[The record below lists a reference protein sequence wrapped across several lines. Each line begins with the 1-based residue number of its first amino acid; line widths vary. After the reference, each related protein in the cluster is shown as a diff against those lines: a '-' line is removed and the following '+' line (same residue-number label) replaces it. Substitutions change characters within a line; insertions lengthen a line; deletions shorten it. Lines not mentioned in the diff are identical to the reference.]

1 MKMKNYLLTVIGDF
15 ETEKVCKEIALSIT
29 PLVDSPNLKFQHT
42 KGVLVFHFATEVLK
56 EEIFAY
62 IQGILYG
69 TTESFIL
76 TELTDNM
83 TVSFPNDIK
92 EHLLDLQNS
101 SEDVNM
107 KIDLNKIKRN
117 LDFMESEEAEDWVA
131 LLLDEKEDYIK
142 RPSLDQIL
150 DKIASKGY
158 DSLSQFEKDTL
169 ELYSKN

>member
-1 MKMKNYLLTVIGDF
+1 MKNYLLTVIGDF